1 MRKSLTRPVYDS
13 YWVKPDKILAGQY
26 PCGPDDT
33 EAQVRFHSLLKAGV
47 TFFPDLTEK
56 GEKHFRPSLLRLP
69 PDTFDT
75 LSSASLIYSEFA
87 ISNTSFI
94 SLSVA
99 ILHTLFRQQLHTML

>member
-26 PCGPDDT
+26 PCGPDET

-56 GEKHFRPSLLRLP
+56 GGKQSRHPCRILP
-69 PDTFDT
+69 DADSRFSGT
-75 LSSASLIYSEFA
+75 
-87 ISNTSFI
+87 ISGKYEGDSRDHWQCAG
-94 SLSVA
+94 SRS
-99 ILHTLFRQQLHTML
+99 